1 MSQHEASIL
10 LPTALSAAV
19 SAGAEILRF
28 YQEEIEV
35 EAKSDDSPLTKADL
49 AAHHCILEI
58 LGNGS
63 DIPILS
69 EESKEVPFSER
80 SSWSTFWL
88 VDPLDGTKEFI
99 NKNDEF
105 TVNIA
110 LVSDGRPLAGVVY
123 VPALQCLYF
132 GIDGLGAYQLEIAP
146 EEGPSLAC
154 RSLASISEVAT
165 EIDGTS
171 KEERPYTVI
180 GSRSHGSP
188 EYEAFV
194 SELAKEHPDL
204 KTISAGSSLKLC
216 RVAEGAADI
225 YPRLGRTMEWDT
237 AAGHGVVQAAGK
249 SVFVFDS
256 EEELRYNKEDLANP
270 WFVVR

>member
-1 MSQHEASIL
+1 MSHDPSIL

-19 SAGAEILRF
+19 CAGAEILRF
-28 YQEEIEV
+28 YQDEIEV
-35 EAKSDDSPLTKADL
+35 QAKEDESPLTKADL

-63 DIPILS
+63 DLPIMS
-69 EESKEVPFSER
+69 EESKEVPYAQR

-110 LVSDGRPLAGVVY
+110 LISDGRPVAGVVY
-123 VPALQCLYF
+123 VPALRSLYF
-132 GIDGLGAYQLEIAP
+132 GIEGLGAFQLDISSEK
-146 EEGPSLAC
+146 GPALAC
-154 RSLASISEVAT
+154 QSFSNISQSANRLDGEST
-165 EIDGTS
+165 EQ
-171 KEERPYTVI
+171 RPYTVI

-188 EYEAFV
+188 EYEQFV
-194 SELAKEHPDL
+194 ATLAEQHPDL
-204 KTISAGSSLKLC
+204 QTISAGSSLKLC

-237 AAGHGVVQAAGK
+237 AAGHAVVAAAGK
-249 SVFVFDS
+249 NVCVFESDQ
-256 EEELRYNKEDLANP
+256 ELRYNKEDLANP